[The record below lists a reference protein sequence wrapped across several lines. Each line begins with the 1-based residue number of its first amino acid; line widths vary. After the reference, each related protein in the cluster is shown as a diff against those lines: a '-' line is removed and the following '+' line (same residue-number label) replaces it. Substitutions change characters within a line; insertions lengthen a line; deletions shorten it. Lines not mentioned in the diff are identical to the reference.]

1 MKLFLIV
8 YAILLP
14 FNVLATIFVWRVRYG
29 PPYRRVLKVAAIWL
43 VPWLGLLASC
53 VLTAIHVRG
62 AGGSHA
68 GGDSAVGYAG
78 DTGSGGGEGG
88 GSSDAGCTD
97 SGGGGGGGGDSSCH

>member
-8 YAILLP
+8 YAVLLP

-78 DTGSGGGEGG
+78 DTGSSGGEGG
-88 GSSDAGCTD
+88 GSD
-97 SGGGGGGGGDSSCH
+97 SGCSDSGVGGGDSSCH